1 MGRKKEPRKYS
12 LSIKARSLPSSIAK
26 VCCER
31 VYGKSIAPATWSN
44 WRRWAGISNRAR
56 EIDFDQFCFL
66 VAIAE
71 IRRRQFPVTHTSELI
86 YAEVLAISQSVEVQL
101 AVSGAIREMDF
112 RGFVSGRHAAIALA
126 EKGLSVAR
134 STLYKKVPGF
144 SLDRVYAIAYLEL
157 MCG

>member
-1 MGRKKEPRKYS
+1 MGRKREPRKYS

-44 WRRWAGISNRAR
+44 WRRWAGIGNRAR

-71 IRRRQFPVTHTSELI
+71 IRRRQFPSAHTSELI
-86 YAEVLAISQSVEVQL
+86 YDEVLTISQSIEVQS
-101 AVSGAIREMDF
+101 AASAAIREMDL
-112 RGFVSGRHAAIALA
+112 RGFVWGRHAAIALA
-126 EKGLSVAR
+126 GKGLSVAR
-134 STLYKKVPGF
+134 STLYEKVPGF
-144 SLDRVYAIAYLEL
+144 SLDRIYPIEYLEL